1 MLKAVIMDF
10 DGVIIDT
17 EVVWYRIFAD
27 WFRKNRSYE
36 LSVQEFLSCVG
47 SNSDDLFDEL
57 KKKNIVIDRKQFA
70 EDTISSFVEQSD
82 ILPPKE
88 GVVEFIEAVKSR
100 DLKLALATSAA
111 RLKPVKHLTRLGLID
126 QFDELVTAEDVKR
139 VKPYPDLFLTAV
151 EKLNVKPTQVLVVE
165 DSRNGLIAGVNAK
178 MRTLIVP
185 NDVTRY
191 SEFQDFYHR
200 ADSLAEVDVDKLLAE
215 F

>member
-1 MLKAVIMDF
+1 MDF